1 MDLEL
6 AQLPVLERYK
16 LLIGLVIPRPIAW
29 VSTWSENG
37 VANCAPFSFFNVIS
51 EDPPLC
57 IISFNWRSD
66 REIKHTLKNIRRTGE
81 FVVNLADEGTANA
94 MHLSGTELPEAE
106 SEFAKFGLT
115 PVPAKMV
122 KHPRIAEAAAS
133 LECRVERRIEFGPE
147 RELVIGEIRHRGGR
161 GHLLQ
166 RGYRPG
172 AEPQED
178 DVQLRRAPA
187 PGALPP
193 DRRARGRRSNAR
205 EPGSLVFC
213 GFNS

>member
-1 MDLEL
+1 VDLEL

-29 VSTWSENG
+29 VSTWSANG

-57 IISFNWRSD
+57 ILSFNWRSD

-81 FVVNLADEGTANA
+81 FVVNLADESTANA

-106 SEFAKFGLT
+106 SEFAKYGLT
-115 PVPAKMV
+115 AVPAQLV
-122 KHPRIAEAAAS
+122 KHPCIAEAAAS

-147 RELVIGEIRHRGGR
+147 REMVVGEI
-161 GHLLQ
+161 LLVHA
-166 RGYRPG
+166 REGIIDPLTKRISEDLYRPVG
-172 AEPQED
+172 RLFANRYCTTRQRFD
-178 DVQLRRAPA
+178 L

-193 DRRARGRRSNAR
+193 GEAS
-205 EPGSLVFC
+205 
-213 GFNS
+213 

>member
-6 AQLPVLERYK
+6 ATLPALERYK

-29 VSTWSENG
+29 VSTFSENG

-57 IISFNWRSD
+57 ILSFNWRSD

-81 FVVNLADEGTANA
+81 FVVNLADEASANA

-115 PVPAKMV
+115 PVPAKLV

-133 LECRVERRIEFGPE
+133 LECRVERRINFGPE
-147 RELVIGEIRHRGGR
+147 REMVVGEI
-161 GHLLQ
+161 LLIHA
-166 RGYRPG
+166 RDGIIDPVTKRISEELYRPVG
-172 AEPQED
+172 RLFANRYCTTRERFD
-178 DVQLRRAPA
+178 
-187 PGALPP
+187 LPTK
-193 DRRARGRRSNAR
+193 
-205 EPGSLVFC
+205 
-213 GFNS
+213 

>member
-6 AQLPVLERYK
+6 AQLPALERYK

-29 VSTWSENG
+29 VSTLSENG

-57 IISFNWRSD
+57 ILSFNWRSD
-66 REIKHTLKNIRRTGE
+66 GTIKHTLKNIRRSGE

-94 MHLSGTELPEAE
+94 LHLCGTELPEAE

-115 PVPAKMV
+115 PVPAKLV
-122 KHPRIAEAAAS
+122 KHPRIGEAAAS
-133 LECRVERRIEFGPE
+133 FECRVERRIPFGPE
-147 RELVIGEIRHRGGR
+147 REMVVGEI
-161 GHLLQ
+161 LLIHA
-166 RGYRPG
+166 RDGIIDPATKRISEERYRPVG
-172 AEPQED
+172 RLFAERYCTTRQRFN
-178 DVQLRRAPA
+178 L

-193 DRRARGRRSNAR
+193 D
-205 EPGSLVFC
+205 
-213 GFNS
+213 

>member
-6 AQLPVLERYK
+6 AQLPALERYK

-57 IISFNWRSD
+57 ILSFNWRSD

-94 MHLSGTELPEAE
+94 MHLCGTELPETE
-106 SEFAKFGLT
+106 SEFLKFGLT
-115 PVPAKMV
+115 PIPARLV
-122 KHPRIAEAAAS
+122 KHPRIGEAAAA
-133 LECRVERRIEFGPE
+133 LECRVERRIHFGPE
-147 RELVIGEIRHRGGR
+147 REMVVGEI
-161 GHLLQ
+161 LLVHA
-166 RGYRPG
+166 RDGIIDPVTKRISEDCYRPVG
-172 AEPQED
+172 RLFAARYCTTRERFD
-178 DVQLRRAPA
+178 L
-187 PGALPP
+187 PGALP
-193 DRRARGRRSNAR
+193 ARKT
-205 EPGSLVFC
+205 P
-213 GFNS
+213 